1 MHKTRRQALKLAKD
15 YLFEIGTEEMPAHV
29 VSRSVKQLAD
39 RTKKFLKE
47 NGLKFKDIKTY
58 STPRRLTILVE
69 DLAEKQDDI
78 DEVKKGPAKK
88 IAQDADGNWTKAAQG
103 FARGQGITTDDI
115 YFEELKGTEY
125 AYVHVQKEGKKA
137 SDILLGMS
145 DIIKDMTFPTKMRWD
160 SNDFEF
166 VRPIHWLVSLYDSD
180 VIPVKILDITAGR
193 KTEGHRFLGDS
204 VVLANADD
212 YVEALKDQ
220 FVIVDAKERKD
231 MIVNQMNDLV
241 KKNNW
246 KVKEDKNLLEE
257 VTNLVEYPTVFVGSF
272 DEKYLNI
279 PDEVLITSMKDNQRY
294 FEVYDQNGKLINH
307 FIAVRNGNKDYLDN
321 VISGN
326 EKVLVAR
333 LDDAQFF
340 YDEDRKYPLSHFVD
354 KMKNVSFHDKIGSMA
369 EKMKR
374 VRLIGDYLA
383 KRWNLDE
390 NVVKDF
396 DRASELY
403 KFDLVTQMVGEFAEL
418 QGVMG
423 MHYARLAGE
432 NEEVAVAI
440 KEHYMP
446 TTAEGELPET
456 TVGSLLSV
464 ADKIDTILTFFGAG
478 MIPSSSNDPYALRRN
493 AYGIVRILLN
503 QKWSLPFNQVLP
515 EIVEL
520 VDGKTPAKLPKT
532 NEEDEQIALFIRDR
546 IKQYLQKNNFKYDVI
561 DAVLASSQ
569 QDPSEILSAA
579 KVLGLHHDDAEFKP
593 VVESLTRIDNILK
606 KAKFNN
612 KQAEVDENLFE
623 DASENELF
631 AGIQNLQEI
640 QNLADLYQGFVQL
653 QPVIDRYFDT
663 NMIMAKDK
671 KVRNNRL
678 AQLSQV
684 SVLADRLG
692 DLSKLVIK

>member
-1 MHKTRRQALKLAKD
+1 MTKD

-29 VSRSVKQLAD
+29 VTRSVKQLAD
-39 RTKKFLKE
+39 RTRKFLKE
-47 NGLKFKDIKTY
+47 NGLAFKDIKTY

-88 IAQDADGNWTKAAQG
+88 IAQDADRNWTKAAQG
-103 FARGQGITTDDI
+103 FARGQGMSTDDI
-115 YFEELKGTEY
+115 YFEELKGIEY
-125 AYVHVQKEGKKA
+125 AYVHVKKEGKKA

-145 DIIKDMTFPTKMRWD
+145 NIIKDMTFPTKMRWD

-166 VRPIHWLVSLYDSD
+166 VRPIHWLVSLYGND
-180 VIPVKILDITAGR
+180 VIPVKILDIVAGR
-193 KTEGHRFLGDS
+193 KTQGHRFLGDS
-204 VVLANADD
+204 VVLASADD
-212 YVEALKDQ
+212 YVDALKDQ
-220 FVIVDAKERKD
+220 FVIVDAKERKE

-241 KKNNW
+241 NKNNW
-246 KVKEDKNLLEE
+246 TIKEDKNLLEE
-257 VTNLVEYPTVFVGSF
+257 VTNLVEYPTVFAGSF

-307 FIAVRNGNKDYLDN
+307 FIAVRNGNKDFLDN

-340 YDEDRKYPLSHFVD
+340 YDEDRKYPLSHFAD

-374 VRLIGDYLA
+374 VKIIGDYLA
-383 KRWNLDE
+383 KRWNLTD
-390 NVVKDF
+390 NVVSDF

-446 TTAEGELPET
+446 STAEGALPET
-456 TVGSLLSV
+456 TVGSILSV
-464 ADKIDTILTFFGAG
+464 ADKIDTIITFFGAG

-503 QKWSLPFNQVLP
+503 QKWSLPFNEVLP

-520 VDGKTPAKLPKT
+520 INGKTPAKLPKAG
-532 NEEDEQIALFIRDR
+532 EEDEQIALFIRDR

-569 QDPSEILSAA
+569 QDPSQILAAA

-606 KAKFNN
+606 KAKFAGHQN
-612 KQAEVDENLFE
+612 KVDESLFE
-623 DASENELF
+623 DNSENELY
-631 AGIQNLQEI
+631 AGVESLQKTED
-640 QNLADLYQGFVQL
+640 LADLYEGFVQL

-663 NMIMAKDK
+663 NMIMAKDE
-671 KVRNNRL
+671 KVKNNRL
-678 AQLSQV
+678 TQLNNISD
-684 SVLADRLG
+684 LADRLG

>member
-1 MHKTRRQALKLAKD
+1 MAKD

-29 VSRSVKQLAD
+29 VPRSVKQLAD
-39 RTKKFLKE
+39 RTRKFLKE
-47 NGLKFKDIKTY
+47 NGLKFKDIKTF

-88 IAQDADGNWTKAAQG
+88 IAQDQDGNWTKAAQG
-103 FARGQGITTDDI
+103 FARGQGMTTDDI
-115 YFEELKGTEY
+115 YFEELKGIEY

-145 DIIKDMTFPTKMRWD
+145 DIIKAMTFPTKMRSD

-166 VRPIHWLVSLYDSD
+166 VRPIHWLVSLFGSD

-193 KTEGHRFLGDS
+193 KTQGHRFLGDS

-212 YVEALKDQ
+212 YEDALKDQ
-220 FVIVDAKERKD
+220 FVIADADERKD
-231 MIVNQMNDLV
+231 MIVRQMNELV

-246 KVKEDKNLLEE
+246 QVKPDRDLLEE
-257 VTNLVEYPTVFVGSF
+257 VTYLVEYPTVFAGSF
-272 DEKYLNI
+272 DEKYLKI

-294 FEVYDQNGKLINH
+294 FEVYDENGKLINH

-354 KMKNVSFHDKIGSMA
+354 RLKNVSFHDKIGSMA
-369 EKMKR
+369 EKMQR
-374 VRLIGDYLA
+374 VRMIGDYLA
-383 KRWNLDE
+383 KRWDLPE

-432 NEEVAVAI
+432 DEEVSVAI

-446 TTAEGELPET
+446 ATAEGPLPET
-456 TVGSLLSV
+456 TVGSLLSI
-464 ADKIDTILTFFGAG
+464 ADKIDTIVTFFGAG
-478 MIPSSSNDPYALRRN
+478 MIPTSSNDPYALRRY

-503 QKWSLPFNQVLP
+503 EKWSLPFNEVLP
-515 EIVEL
+515 EIISMLNGV
-520 VDGKTPAKLPKT
+520 TPAKLPKSDADQ
-532 NEEDEQIALFIRDR
+532 EIADFIRDR
-546 IKQYLQKNNFKYDVI
+546 VKQYLQKNDFKYDII

-569 QDPSEILSAA
+569 QDPSQILAA
-579 KVLGLHHDDAEFKP
+579 ATVLQLHHDDEEFKP

-606 KAKFNN
+606 KAKFKSNT
-612 KQAEVDENLFE
+612 AVDESLF
-623 DASENELF
+623 DDNSEKELY
-631 AGIQNLQEI
+631 AGVQNLQDIES
-640 QNLADLYQGFVQL
+640 LADLYQGFVQL
-653 QPVIDRYFDT
+653 QPVIDQYFET
-663 NMIMAKDK
+663 NMIMAKDE
-671 KVRNNRL
+671 KVKNNRL
-678 AQLSQV
+678 AQLYAV
-684 SVLADRLG
+684 NELADRLG

>member
-1 MHKTRRQALKLAKD
+1 MAKD

-29 VSRSVKQLAD
+29 VPRSVKQLAD

-47 NGLKFKDIKTY
+47 NGLKFKDIKTF

-88 IAQDADGNWTKAAQG
+88 IAQDKDGNWTKAAQG
-103 FARGQGITTDDI
+103 FARGQGMTTDDI

-145 DIIKDMTFPTKMRWD
+145 DIVKAMTFPTKMRWD

-166 VRPIHWLVSLYDSD
+166 VRPIHWLVSLFGND

-212 YVEALKDQ
+212 YEDALKDQ
-220 FVIVDAKERKD
+220 YVIVNAEERKD
-231 MIVNQMNDLV
+231 MIVNQMNELV
-241 KKNNW
+241 KKNHW
-246 KVKEDKNLLEE
+246 QVKPDRDLLEE
-257 VTNLVEYPTVFVGSF
+257 VTYLVEYPTVFAGSF

-294 FEVYDQNGKLINH
+294 FEVYDENGKLINH

-354 KMKNVSFHDKIGSMA
+354 RLKNVSFHDKIGSMA

-374 VRLIGDYLA
+374 VRMIGDYLA
-383 KRWNLDE
+383 KRWDLPE
-390 NVVKDF
+390 NVVTDF

-432 NEEVAVAI
+432 NEEVSVAI

-456 TVGSLLSV
+456 TVGSLLSI
-464 ADKIDTILTFFGAG
+464 ADKIDTIVTFFGAG
-478 MIPSSSNDPYALRRN
+478 MIPTSSNDPYALRRY

-503 QKWSLPFNQVLP
+503 EKWSLPFNEVLP
-515 EIVEL
+515 EIISMLNGV
-520 VDGKTPAKLPKT
+520 TPAKLPKGDADQ
-532 NEEDEQIALFIRDR
+532 EIAAFIRDR
-546 IKQYLQKNNFKYDVI
+546 VKQYLQKNNFKYDII

-569 QDPSEILSAA
+569 QDPSQILAA
-579 KVLGLHHDDAEFKP
+579 ANVLQLHHDDEEFKP

-606 KAKFNN
+606 KAKFKGNV
-612 KQAEVDENLFE
+612 AVDESLF
-623 DASENELF
+623 DDNSENELYV
-631 AGIQNLQEI
+631 GVQNLQDVES
-640 QNLADLYQGFVQL
+640 LADLYQGFVQL
-653 QPVIDRYFDT
+653 QPVIDQYFDT
-663 NMIMAKDK
+663 NMIMAKDE
-671 KVRNNRL
+671 KVKNNRL
-678 AQLSQV
+678 AQLAAV
-684 SVLADRLG
+684 SELADRLG

>member
-1 MHKTRRQALKLAKD
+1 M
-15 YLFEIGTEEMPAHV
+15 
-29 VSRSVKQLAD
+29 
-39 RTKKFLKE
+39 
-47 NGLKFKDIKTY
+47 
-58 STPRRLTILVE
+58 
-69 DLAEKQDDI
+69 
-78 DEVKKGPAKK
+78 
-88 IAQDADGNWTKAAQG
+88 
-103 FARGQGITTDDI
+103 TTDDI

-145 DIIKDMTFPTKMRWD
+145 EIIKAMTFPTKMRWD

-166 VRPIHWLVSLYDSD
+166 VRPIHWLVSLFGNE

-212 YVEALKDQ
+212 YEDALKDQ
-220 FVIVDAKERKD
+220 YVIANAEERKD
-231 MIVNQMNDLV
+231 MIVNQMDELV
-241 KKNNW
+241 KENHW
-246 KVKEDKNLLEE
+246 QVKPDRDLLEE
-257 VTNLVEYPTVFVGSF
+257 DTYLVEYPTVFAGSF

-294 FEVYDQNGKLINH
+294 FEVYDENDKLINH

-354 KMKNVSFHDKIGSMA
+354 RLKDVSFHDKIGSMA
-369 EKMKR
+369 EKVQR
-374 VRLIGDYLA
+374 VRMIGDYLA
-383 KRWNLDE
+383 KRWNLPE

-432 NEEVAVAI
+432 DEEVSVAI

-446 TTAEGELPET
+446 ATAEGPLPET
-456 TVGSLLSV
+456 TVGSLLSI
-464 ADKIDTILTFFGAG
+464 ADKIDTIVTFFGAG
-478 MIPSSSNDPYALRRN
+478 MIPTSSNDPYALRRY

-503 QKWSLPFNQVLP
+503 EKWSLPFNEVLP
-515 EIVEL
+515 EIISL
-520 VDGKTPAKLPKT
+520 LNGATPARLPKSDADQ
-532 NEEDEQIALFIRDR
+532 EIADFIRDR
-546 IKQYLQKNNFKYDVI
+546 VKQYLQKNKFKYDII

-569 QDPSEILSAA
+569 QDPSQILAA
-579 KVLGLHHDDAEFKP
+579 ANVLQLHHDDEEFKP

-606 KAKFNN
+606 KAKFKGNV
-612 KQAEVDENLFE
+612 EVDESLFE
-623 DASENELF
+623 DNSEKELYV
-631 AGIQNLQEI
+631 GVQNLQEI
-640 QNLADLYQGFVQL
+640 ESLADLYQGFVQL
-653 QPVIDRYFDT
+653 QPVIDQYFDV
-663 NMIMAKDK
+663 NMIMDK
-671 KVRNNRL
+671 NEKVKNNRL
-678 AQLSQV
+678 AQLYAV
-684 SVLADRLG
+684 SELADRLG
-692 DLSKLVIK
+692 NLSKLVIK

>member
-1 MHKTRRQALKLAKD
+1 MAKD

-29 VSRSVKQLAD
+29 VTRSVNQLAD
-39 RTKKFLKE
+39 RTRKFLKE
-47 NGLKFKDIKTY
+47 NGLSFKDIKTF

-69 DLAEKQDDI
+69 DLAEKQEDI

-103 FARGQGITTDDI
+103 FARGQGVSVDDI

-125 AYVHVQKEGKKA
+125 AYVHIQKEGKKA

-145 DIIKDMTFPTKMRWD
+145 DIIKAMTFPTKMRWD

-166 VRPIHWLVSLYDSD
+166 VRPIHWLVSLYGND

-212 YVEALKDQ
+212 YEDALKNQ

-231 MIVNQMNDLV
+231 MIVHQINDLV
-241 KKNNW
+241 AKNNW
-246 KVKEDKNLLEE
+246 QVKEDKNLLEE
-257 VTNLVEYPTVFVGSF
+257 VTNLVEYPTVFAGSF
-272 DEKYLNI
+272 DEKYLQI

-294 FEVYDQNGKLINH
+294 FEVYDEDGKLINY

-369 EKMKR
+369 EKMER
-374 VRLIGDYLA
+374 VQIIGNYLA

-390 NVVKDF
+390 NVVSDF

-446 TTAEGELPET
+446 ATAEGPLPET
-456 TVGSLLSV
+456 TVGSLLSI
-464 ADKIDTILTFFGAG
+464 ADKLDTIITFFGAG
-478 MIPSSSNDPYALRRN
+478 MIPTSSNDPYALRRY

-503 QKWSLPFNQVLP
+503 QKWSLPFNAVLP
-515 EIVEL
+515 EIVDL
-520 VDGKTPAKLPKT
+520 INGKTPAKLPKAG
-532 NEEDEQIALFIRDR
+532 EEDEEIALFIRDR
-546 IKQYLQKNNFKYDVI
+546 IKQYLQKNNFKYDII

-569 QDPSEILSAA
+569 QDPSQILAA
-579 KVLGLHHDDAEFKP
+579 ANVLQLHHDDEEFKP

-606 KAKFNN
+606 KAKFNG
-612 KQAEVDENLFE
+612 QVEVNEELF
-623 DASENELF
+623 DDNSEKELF
-631 AGIQNLQEI
+631 AGVQNLQEI
-640 QNLADLYQGFVQL
+640 EELADLYQGFVQL
-653 QPVIDRYFDT
+653 QPVIDQYFET
-663 NMIMAKDK
+663 NMIMAKDENVK
-671 KVRNNRL
+671 NNRL
-678 AQLSQV
+678 AQLSKV
-684 SVLADRLG
+684 SEMADRLG

>member
-1 MHKTRRQALKLAKD
+1 MPKD

-29 VSRSVKQLAD
+29 VFRSVKQLAD
-39 RTKKFLKE
+39 RTQKFLNE
-47 NGLKFKDIKTY
+47 NGLDFKDIKTY

-69 DLAEKQDDI
+69 DLAEKQEDI

-103 FARGQGITTDDI
+103 FARGQGMTADDI

-166 VRPIHWLVSLYDSD
+166 VRPIHWLVSLFGND
-180 VIPVKILDITAGR
+180 VVPVKILDITAGR
-193 KTEGHRFLGDS
+193 KTQGHRFLGDS
-204 VVLANADD
+204 VVLASADD
-212 YVEALKDQ
+212 YVDALKDQ
-220 FVIVDAKERKD
+220 FVIVDVKERQD
-231 MIVNQMNDLV
+231 MIVNQMNELA

-246 KVKEDKNLLEE
+246 IIKEDKNLLEE
-257 VTNLVEYPTVFVGSF
+257 VTNLVEYPTVFAGSF
-272 DEKYLNI
+272 DEKYLQI
-279 PDEVLITSMKDNQRY
+279 PNEVLITSMKDNQRY
-294 FEVYDQNGKLINH
+294 FEVYDENGKLINH

-340 YDEDRKYPLSHFVD
+340 YDEDRKYPLSHFAD
-354 KMKNVSFHDKIGSMA
+354 KMQSVSFHDKIGSMA
-369 EKMKR
+369 EKMAR
-374 VRLIGDYLA
+374 VRIIGNYLA
-383 KRWNLDE
+383 KRWNLPE
-390 NVVKDF
+390 NVVTDF
-396 DRASELY
+396 DRAAELY

-432 NEEVAVAI
+432 NEEVSVAI

-446 TTAEGELPET
+446 ATAEGPLPET
-456 TVGSLLSV
+456 TVGSLLSI
-464 ADKIDTILTFFGAG
+464 ADKLDTIITFFGAG
-478 MIPSSSNDPYALRRN
+478 MIPSSSNDPYALRRY

-503 QKWSLPFNQVLP
+503 EKWSLPFNEVLP
-515 EIVEL
+515 EIVDA
-520 VDGKTPAKLPKT
+520 VNGKTPAKLPKEG
-532 NEEDEQIALFIRDR
+532 EEDEQIALFIRDR
-546 IKQYLQKNNFKYDVI
+546 IKQYLQKNNFKYDII

-569 QDPSEILSAA
+569 QDPSRILAA
-579 KVLGLHHDDAEFKP
+579 ADVLQLHHDDDEFKP

-606 KAKFNN
+606 KAKYTG
-612 KQAEVDENLFE
+612 KADVDENLF
-623 DASENELF
+623 DDNSENELY
-631 AGIQNLQEI
+631 AGVQNLQEVED
-640 QNLADLYQGFVQL
+640 LADLYAGFVQL
-653 QPVIDRYFDT
+653 QPVIDQYFET
-663 NMIMAKDK
+663 NMIMAKDEAVK
-671 KVRNNRL
+671 NNRL
-678 AQLSQV
+678 AQLKQV

>member
-1 MHKTRRQALKLAKD
+1 M
-15 YLFEIGTEEMPAHV
+15 
-29 VSRSVKQLAD
+29 
-39 RTKKFLKE
+39 
-47 NGLKFKDIKTY
+47 
-58 STPRRLTILVE
+58 TILVE

-88 IAQDADGNWTKAAQG
+88 IAQDQDGNWTKAAQG
-103 FARGQGITTDDI
+103 FARGQGMTADDI

-145 DIIKDMTFPTKMRWD
+145 NIIKAMTFPTKMRWD

-166 VRPIHWLVSLYDSD
+166 VRPIHWLVSLFGSD
-180 VIPVKILDITAGR
+180 VIPVKILDITASR
-193 KTEGHRFLGDS
+193 KTQGHRFLGDS

-212 YVEALKDQ
+212 YEDALKDQ
-220 FVIVDAKERKD
+220 FVIANADERKD
-231 MIVNQMNDLV
+231 MIVRQMDELV
-241 KKNNW
+241 KKNHW
-246 KVKEDKNLLEE
+246 QVKPDRDLLEE
-257 VTNLVEYPTVFVGSF
+257 VTYLVEYPTVFAGSF
-272 DEKYLNI
+272 DEKYLQI

-294 FEVYDQNGKLINH
+294 FEVYDEDGKLINH

-354 KMKNVSFHDKIGSMA
+354 RLKDVSFHDKIGSMA
-369 EKMKR
+369 EKMQR
-374 VRLIGDYLA
+374 VRMIGDYLA
-383 KRWNLDE
+383 KRWNLPE
-390 NVVKDF
+390 NVVTDF

-432 NEEVAVAI
+432 DEEVSVAI

-446 TTAEGELPET
+446 ATAEGPLPET
-456 TVGSLLSV
+456 TVGSLLSI
-464 ADKIDTILTFFGAG
+464 ADKIDTIVTFFGAG
-478 MIPSSSNDPYALRRN
+478 MIPTSSNDPYALRRY

-503 QKWSLPFNQVLP
+503 EKWSLPFNEVLP
-515 EIVEL
+515 EIISMLNGV
-520 VDGKTPAKLPKT
+520 TPAKLPKGDADQ
-532 NEEDEQIALFIRDR
+532 EIADFIRDR
-546 IKQYLQKNNFKYDVI
+546 VKQYLQKNDFKYDIV

-569 QDPSEILSAA
+569 QDPSQILAA
-579 KVLGLHHDDAEFKP
+579 ANVLQLHHDDEEFKP

-606 KAKFNN
+606 KAKFKENI
-612 KQAEVDENLFE
+612 AVDESLF
-623 DASENELF
+623 DDNSEKELYV
-631 AGIQNLQEI
+631 GVQNLQDI
-640 QNLADLYQGFVQL
+640 DSLADLYQGFVQL
-653 QPVIDRYFDT
+653 QPVIDQYFET
-663 NMIMAKDK
+663 NMIMAKDE
-671 KVRNNRL
+671 KVKNNRL
-678 AQLSQV
+678 AQLYAISE
-684 SVLADRLG
+684 LADRLG